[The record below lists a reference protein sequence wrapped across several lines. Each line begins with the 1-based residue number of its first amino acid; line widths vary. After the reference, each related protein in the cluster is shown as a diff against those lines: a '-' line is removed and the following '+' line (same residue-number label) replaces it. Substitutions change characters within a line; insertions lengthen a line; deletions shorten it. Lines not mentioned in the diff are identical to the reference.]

1 MFKLVGHDG
10 IQAAVSVVDYE
21 SDALHI
27 LLFGKRR
34 EDHLILDRTGA
45 GVAQCIIH
53 DYTARQLLREAERQG
68 QKEKLLRAVRFSNG
82 LQSVF
87 PRLGA
92 RLARRVLFRRVR
104 EQALGTEPMFCI
116 SGGGFLQPQA
126 AELMN
131 GLGYGMHNGYG
142 MTETGILSVELSRRA
157 KWRLSGGV
165 GLPLQALSGGWRIA
179 EDGVLELRSPL
190 LYTAMLEN
198 GVRVPR
204 DPEAWFRTRDV
215 FRAEGGRWYMEAR
228 QGDLIIGAN
237 GENLSPD
244 LIEQRLALQA
254 GTASCVLGM
263 ELEGDERPVL
273 IVQTAADDYARARAS
288 AAAYEAVA
296 RLPLTMRPARIFL
309 TEQELPISFGKPRRA
324 ELREKLADGS
334 IFLTPAH
341 RPEPEELT
349 RLEDESSRALVQELC
364 ELLGS
369 VTGQTV
375 GPDTQL
381 LQELGVDSL
390 TYYNIFSAVSERYGI
405 SLTMDAEHPLFTARD
420 FAAAV
425 QAEREA
431 VE

>member
-1 MFKLVGHDG
+1 
-10 IQAAVSVVDYE
+10 
-21 SDALHI
+21 
-27 LLFGKRR
+27 
-34 EDHLILDRTGA
+34 
-45 GVAQCIIH
+45 
-53 DYTARQLLREAERQG
+53 
-68 QKEKLLRAVRFSNG
+68 
-82 LQSVF
+82 
-87 PRLGA
+87 
-92 RLARRVLFRRVR
+92 
-104 EQALGTEPMFCI
+104 
-116 SGGGFLQPQA
+116 
-126 AELMN
+126 MN

-165 GLPLQALSGGWRIA
+165 GEPLQALSGGWRIA

-204 DPEAWFRTRDV
+204 DPGAWFRTRDV

-334 IFLTPAH
+334 IVLTTAH
-341 RPEPEELT
+341 RPEPGELT

-405 SLTMDAEHPLFTARD
+405 SLTMDAAHPLFTARD